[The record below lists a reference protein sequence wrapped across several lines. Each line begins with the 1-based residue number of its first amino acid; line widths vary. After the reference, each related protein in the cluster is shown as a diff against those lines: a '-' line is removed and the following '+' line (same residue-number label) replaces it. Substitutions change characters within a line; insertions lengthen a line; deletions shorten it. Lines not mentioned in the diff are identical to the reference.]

1 MTPWR
6 KGDKIGSGEA
16 FLPDTATR
24 TAYGAQCLDE
34 ILTAT
39 AKQVLRMRELAQR
52 RRFIAKY
59 PQALQPQL
67 KEKITAL
74 WAEKQKELLL

>member
-16 FLPDTATR
+16 FLPDAETR

-34 ILTAT
+34 ILNST
-39 AKQVLRMRELAQR
+39 AKQVLRIKELAQR
-52 RRFIAKY
+52 RHFIAKY
-59 PQALQPQL
+59 PQALQPAL
-67 KEKITAL
+67 KEKIKAL
-74 WAEKQKELLL
+74 WAEKQKELL